1 VLQQDVRRRP
11 PGRRPS
17 PAWRRRGQ
25 ASLGP
30 GVRQW
35 HRPRPPALGLAYYGS
50 NYGRLRAV
58 KRKYDPGNVFRFAQS
73 VRPALH

>member
-1 VLQQDVRRRP
+1 M
-11 PGRRPS
+11 
-17 PAWRRRGQ
+17 PAAVTCLRGLKTALAPHVSGQ
-25 ASLGP
+25 AYVNYIDPDL
-30 GVRQW
+30 QHW
-35 HRPRPPALGLAYYGS
+35 GLAYYGS